1 MNTKATVAAITLPA
15 LARDVGR
22 DRSTLVR
29 LEQKGLIPEAKWH
42 PVMKCRV
49 YTPADVKAVK
59 AALEAYDASQLGKA
73 GGRMVVDPSTLVAKG
88 DR

>member
-1 MNTKATVAAITLPA
+1 MTASFIAAITLPA
-15 LARDVGR
+15 LAREVGR

-29 LEQKGLIPEAKWH
+29 LEQKGVIPEAKWH
-42 PVMKCRV
+42 PVMKCRI

-59 AALEAYDASQLGKA
+59 AALEVYDASQLGKA
-73 GGRMVVDPSTLVAKG
+73 GGRMVVDPSTLVVKA